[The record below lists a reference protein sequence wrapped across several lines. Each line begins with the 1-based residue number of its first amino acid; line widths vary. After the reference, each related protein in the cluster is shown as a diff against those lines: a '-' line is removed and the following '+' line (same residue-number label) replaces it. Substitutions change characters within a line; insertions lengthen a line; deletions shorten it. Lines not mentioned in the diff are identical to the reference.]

1 MSAPVARGHAY
12 VSGGRVV
19 YRWEQSLEDVT
30 VRARLPPGA
39 AAANVACALGG
50 GGNNVRLGLRGAAPY
65 LDARTAGPIVAD
77 ESTWFVDDADDDGGT
92 DAGGATAAA
101 AAAAA
106 PRARQVTIVLVKARP
121 GEAWPSAFAGHAPLD
136 VEAHEADRKAILL
149 ERFGAEHPG
158 FDFRDAAVTGEVPDA
173 REFMGGMRRA

>member
-1 MSAPVARGHAY
+1 
-12 VSGGRVV
+12 VV

-39 AAANVACALGG
+39 AAAHVACALGG
-50 GGNNVRLGLRGAAPY
+50 GGNNVRLGLRGAGAPY

-77 ESTWFVDDADDDGGT
+77 ESTWFVEDADDAAAVVT
-92 DAGGATAAA
+92 AGG
-101 AAAAA
+101 AAA

-121 GEAWPSAFAGHAPLD
+121 GEAWLSAFAGHAPLD
-136 VEAHEADRKAILL
+136 AEAHEADRKAILL

-158 FDFRDAAVTGEVPDA
+158 FDFRDAAVSGEVPDA

>member
-1 MSAPVARGHAY
+1 
-12 VSGGRVV
+12 VV

-39 AAANVACALGG
+39 AAAHVACALGG
-50 GGNNVRLGLRGAAPY
+50 GGNNVRLGLRGAGAPY

-77 ESTWFVDDADDDGGT
+77 ESTWFVADADDDDT
-92 DAGGATAAA
+92 DDGAAGAAGGATAAA
-101 AAAAA
+101 ATA

-136 VEAHEADRKAILL
+136 AEAHEADRKAILL

-158 FDFRDAAVTGEVPDA
+158 FDFRDAAVSGEVPDA